1 MPKSGIR
8 PVTIRCTLN
17 CTWWP
22 LAPSLTL
29 HEVNELGNR
38 AKSVQECLLISVIL
52 VAPYSTNMHTN
63 HKITSQTTSLKCTW
77 WPLIPS
83 LTLHEVSQLG
93 NRTKSVQECLLMSIG
108 LAAPHSAMC
117 PQILKLSLRPH
128 FESGKPR
135 GQLLP
140 SRRRTFDPDFDLIWG
155 HPTGQQK
162 ISSGMFADIDK
173 PSCSSCRKSVH
184 KS

>member
-1 MPKSGIR
+1 MPNNGIR
-8 PVTIRCTLN
+8 PITIRRTLN

-52 VAPYSTNMHTN
+52 VAPYSTNMHAN

-77 WPLIPS
+77 WPLIAS

-108 LAAPHSAMC
+108 LAAPYSAKV
-117 PQILKLSLRPH
+117 PTNPKIISQTSFWKRKAKRSAPSQQTSDLW
-128 FESGKPR
+128 PR
-135 GQLLP
+135 FWSYMRSPNWATENQFRNVCGY
-140 SRRRTFDPDFDLIWG
+140 R
-155 HPTGQQK
+155 
-162 ISSGMFADIDK
+162 
-173 PSCSSCRKSVH
+173 
-184 KS
+184 